1 MKADKMKYSFPPE
14 RLYNCNG
21 RDLRRALFSLKQIFQ
36 VAYVTTRVPVLTL
49 FKNVVSIIFVHY
61 RGVCVGSSERHL
73 R

>member
-36 VAYVTTRVPVLTL
+36 VTQMPVLTL
-49 FKNVVSIIFVHY
+49 FKNVISIIFAHHCS
-61 RGVCVGSSERHL
+61 VCVGSSERHL
-73 R
+73 S